1 MHIVFWSNVHGQSGV
16 TSNLAAISLY
26 IALNYRFKVLLMH
39 NEFNNS
45 SLDEVFISQYDLNNK
60 DENIFDVGID
70 ALARYSKYNKLD
82 KESIENYTLSLI
94 KDKLDLLVGTSMN
107 NKKVFY
113 NVLNEVNENIFYN
126 SSKYYD
132 FVFSDA
138 TAGSNYSV
146 NILESA
152 DLIVVN
158 LNQNIRI
165 IKRFFESEIYSR
177 YSTKCIYIL
186 GMYNEDSRFNE
197 RNLTRKFLFGEKNN
211 ISKALGKSNKLS
223 IIPYNISFSDA
234 LNEGKIIDFFLR
246 NMEIEKKDSNY
257 YFFIQVRKSV
267 EMILNQLGIDIEMNM
282 LGDNK

>member
-45 SLDEVFISQYDLNNK
+45 SLDEAFISQYDLNNK

-138 TAGSNYSV
+138 TAGSNYSLSV
-146 NILESA
+146 LESA

-165 IKRFFESEIYSR
+165 IKRFFESKIYSK
-177 YSTKCIYIL
+177 YSSKCIYIL

-211 ISKALGKSNKLS
+211 ISKTLGKSNKLG

-246 NMEIEKKDSNY
+246 NMELEKKDSNY
-257 YFFIQVRKSV
+257 YFFIQVKKSV